1 MYLPV
6 LLRNRVVAGRKVYI
20 PYRVTKFTE
29 IKYIV
34 RLILKIIKN
43 RPENNLITKITNEL
57 FDIFHNKG
65 LSIKRRNQL
74 CKEIK
79 DNVPNLRFLKYN

>member
-6 LLRNRVVAGRKVYI
+6 LLRNRVVAGRKVFI

-34 RLILKIIKN
+34 RLIIKISKK
-43 RPENNLITKITNEL
+43 RSEPNLILKLTNEL
-57 FDIFHNKG
+57 FDIFNNKG
-65 LSIKRRNQL
+65 LSVKRRNQL

-79 DNVPNLRFLKYN
+79 DNVPNLRFLKY